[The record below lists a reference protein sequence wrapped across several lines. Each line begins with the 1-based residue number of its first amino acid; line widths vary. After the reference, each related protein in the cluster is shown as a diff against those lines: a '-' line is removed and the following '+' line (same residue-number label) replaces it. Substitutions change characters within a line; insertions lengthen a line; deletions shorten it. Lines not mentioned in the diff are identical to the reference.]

1 MCSIIFALNETEIKM
16 SYDGYFAIAGV
27 YDKLNKEIDYSKWAD
42 FFEKCFEKYSS
53 NKPEIV
59 LDLACGTGRMTR
71 EMSTRGYDMI
81 GVDGSVDMLSKA
93 YSAGGEGI
101 LYLCQD
107 MREFELYGTV
117 GATLCCLDSLN
128 YLIEDG
134 ELERVFSL
142 VHNYSDPDALFMFD
156 MNSKYKFENVYADN
170 SYILEDETEDGRQ
183 IFCGWQNFYDNESQ
197 VCSFYLSVFEEQK
210 NGTYNRDDEEQFE
223 RCYELDKVKKALEK
237 CGFEIIGVFS
247 DFEFSK
253 IEKDSE
259 RWYFVTRAKK

>member
-1 MCSIIFALNETEIKM
+1 M

-42 FFEKCFEKYSS
+42 FFERCFDKYSAS
-53 NKPEIV
+53 KPDIV

-71 EMSTRGYDMI
+71 EMSARGYDMI
-81 GVDGSVDMLSKA
+81 GVDGSVDMLSRA

-117 GATLCCLDSLN
+117 GATVCCLDSLN

-210 NGTYNRDDEEQFE
+210 SGAYTRADEEQFE
-223 RCYELDKVKKALEK
+223 RCYELDEVKASLER
-237 CGFEIIGVFS
+237 CGFELVGVFS
-247 DFEFSK
+247 DFELSNV
-253 IEKDSE
+253 ENDSE
-259 RWYFVTRAKK
+259 RWYFVARAKK

>member
-1 MCSIIFALNETEIKM
+1 M

-42 FFEKCFEKYSS
+42 FFERCFDKYSAS
-53 NKPEIV
+53 KPEIV

-71 EMSTRGYDMI
+71 EMSARGYDMI
-81 GVDGSVDMLSKA
+81 GVDGSVDMLSRA
-93 YSAGGEGI
+93 YSAGSEGI

-117 GATLCCLDSLN
+117 GATVCCLDSLN

-170 SYILEDETEDGRQ
+170 SYILEDETEDGRR
-183 IFCGWQNFYDNESQ
+183 IFCGWQNFYDSESH

-210 NGTYNRDDEEQFE
+210 NGTYTRADEEQFE
-223 RCYELDKVKKALEK
+223 RCYELDEVKASLEK
-237 CGFEIIGVFS
+237 CGFELVGVFS
-247 DFEFSK
+247 DFELSNV
-253 IEKDSE
+253 ENDSE
-259 RWYFVTRAKK
+259 RWYFVARAKK